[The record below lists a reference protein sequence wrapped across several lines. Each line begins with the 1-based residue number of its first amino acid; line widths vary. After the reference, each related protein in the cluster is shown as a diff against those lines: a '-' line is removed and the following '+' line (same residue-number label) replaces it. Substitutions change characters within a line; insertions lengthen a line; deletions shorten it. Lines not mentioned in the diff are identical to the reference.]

1 MRKLKFR
8 EITELVHDHTAC
20 VQHSEPRS
28 QVCSLSLPG
37 TVLCAYLGHRTLP
50 GDPELVDHPSWGDGE
65 DTVSVASSAHVSSY
79 SEKDRFKFDF
89 FFFFTQMWHSSRH
102 NDEDK
107 EKEGKHWLIFSPQAS
122 VSYCKQKNN
131 VSARAGFMSKT
142 QRGLFTIAERGPA
155 PGKQLPCTG
164 LDLSIHV

>member
-28 QVCSLSLPG
+28 RVCSLSLPG

-89 FFFFTQMWHSSRH
+89 FFFLPKCGTRPGTMT
-102 NDEDK
+102 
-107 EKEGKHWLIFSPQAS
+107 
-122 VSYCKQKNN
+122 
-131 VSARAGFMSKT
+131 KT
-142 QRGLFTIAERGPA
+142 KKRKANIG
-155 PGKQLPCTG
+155 
-164 LDLSIHV
+164 